1 MRAFVDISDVSPHGI
16 SRPSVKCC
24 VLRYLYTKGLLYSKA
39 KGSEFE
45 HARTLRR
52 APRSWAPPAQSRSHC
67 TTNNTRHT
75 GTGYRRTSTIPRVLS
90 RVYTSSPLTTPHGTS
105 VLFTASPPLCGTMGG
120 KATLVA
126 TVLARCSSGSTRT
139 WNGNPGGSPTS
150 ACSPPPGASPTVMG
164 AASAASEGAFSP
176 GLCSAD
182 TGGVQGVS
190 SRAGRGFAEAQ
201 RGEDTQRGRP
211 RFCRVSPVGR
221 RFLCDR
227 GACPTAGHSCW

>member
-1 MRAFVDISDVSPHGI
+1 MRAFVEVMYESTRHLTA
-16 SRPSVKCC
+16 VKCC
-24 VLRYLYTKGLLYSKA
+24 VLRYIYILRVYYI
-39 KGSEFE
+39 
-45 HARTLRR
+45 ARALSLSTQEPCGGPLARGPL
-52 APRSWAPPAQSRSHC
+52 PRTRSHC
-67 TTNNTRHT
+67 TTNTRH
-75 GTGYRRTSTIPRVLS
+75 TGYRRTSTIPRVLS
-90 RVYTSSPLTTPHGTS
+90 RVYTSSPLTTPHGTKL
-105 VLFTASPPLCGTMGG
+105 LFTASPPLCGTMGG

-126 TVLARCSSGSTRT
+126 TVLACSSGSTRT

-164 AASAASEGAFSP
+164 AASSASEGAFSP